1 MCAPKKMAPT
11 KEITSPMLNANCP
24 LASDPAN
31 DVKAIPNNEINAPN
45 KVFLDNGFL
54 IMIHEING
62 TNTTFTAV
70 KKEFFEVVVN
80 SKPVVCKKYAR
91 NKIAPITL
99 PLNKCVGL
107 ISFNRLAF
115 KAIKIIKAIE

>member
-31 DVKAIPNNEINAPN
+31 DVKAIPN

-115 KAIKIIKAIE
+115 KAIKIIKAIEKRKAII